1 MSQYFGP
8 FIFHHIL
15 QWVFLETSIVLRFL
29 VLKSLTF
36 WDFDFPRSLYALS
49 KQGTLLQ
56 VAVKLLLANS
66 SYVWLLLQHPHQ
78 KYHFTIFNFVRQTAF
93 AEIYPESQSDKAN
106 IFCQF
111 HLSAIFLFLA
121 ISLPRYWP
129 WGHLQCYWSH
139 ITKSILTQ
147 KTNTPRNLEKYML
160 PHFLPN
166 FPAWVLAPPPH
177 SSPRPPAIHLH

>member
-1 MSQYFGP
+1 MSQYFGHL
-8 FIFHHIL
+8 IFHHIL

-36 WDFDFPRSLYALS
+36 WDIDFPRPFMPCQDNPFYYKWLQNCS
-49 KQGTLLQ
+49 KQIVPMYNYFYTFTF
-56 VAVKLLLANS
+56 KNIIS
-66 SYVWLLLQHPHQ
+66 
-78 KYHFTIFNFVRQTAF
+78 TIFNLAF
-93 AEIYPESQSDKAN
+93 AEIYLESQSDKAN